1 LMTTAGGLVFY
12 GDGSGAFVSADARN
26 GKLLWTFQTGM
37 GWKAG
42 PMTYTIRGKQYIGV
56 EAGSTVMVFGLP

>member
-1 LMTTAGGLVFY
+1 LV
-12 GDGSGAFVSADARN
+12 AADERS

-56 EAGSTVMVFGLP
+56 AAAGSTVMVFELP